1 MGWEVPSRQR
11 DLFNANC
18 NQLKPDFTIHSPPEL
33 NTTYTIP
40 QETELVTIISARN
53 PS

>member
-11 DLFNANC
+11 DLFNADC
-18 NQLKPDFTIHSPPEL
+18 NQLTPIFSIATPSEL
-33 NTTYTIP
+33 NTSITFP
-40 QETELVTIISARN
+40 QEPQLVTIKSVSN